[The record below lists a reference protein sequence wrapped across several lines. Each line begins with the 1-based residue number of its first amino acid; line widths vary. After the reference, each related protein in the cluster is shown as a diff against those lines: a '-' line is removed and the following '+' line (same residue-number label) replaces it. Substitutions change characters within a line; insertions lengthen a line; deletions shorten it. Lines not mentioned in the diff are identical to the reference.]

1 MSNDLR
7 TFEAVIQNVHRV
19 PVTLGFY
26 YTGWALALA
35 KPANEASNNPLEQA
49 PITTTLSTVSH
60 ELPFPPPNP
69 ATGRPVF
76 CMKTYSENE
85 GILTQ
90 LVRLGVVEKMN
101 TVELQNGPLVEVL
114 LEDTQIAHACLKCV
128 REYGPLGMSK
138 PFELPGEPRLSRCSK
153 CKVARY
159 CNTECQKED
168 WEMHKQS
175 CKLWRTR
182 PAEAARLMENRRR
195 ADVSSFLDSS
205 GFQTITLSENM
216 RQ

>member
-1 MSNDLR
+1 
-7 TFEAVIQNVHRV
+7 
-19 PVTLGFY
+19 
-26 YTGWALALA
+26 
-35 KPANEASNNPLEQA
+35 
-49 PITTTLSTVSH
+49 
-60 ELPFPPPNP
+60 
-69 ATGRPVF
+69 
-76 CMKTYSENE
+76 
-85 GILTQ
+85 
-90 LVRLGVVEKMN
+90 MN

-159 CNTECQKED
+159 CNTEVCQDFTLRGPRALKRVYQCQKED